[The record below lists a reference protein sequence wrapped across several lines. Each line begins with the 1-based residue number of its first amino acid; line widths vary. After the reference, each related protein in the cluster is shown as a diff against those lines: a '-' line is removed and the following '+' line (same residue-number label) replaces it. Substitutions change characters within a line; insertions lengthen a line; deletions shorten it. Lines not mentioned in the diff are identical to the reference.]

1 MKLIHEKDCEYRH
14 GDSGPKYF
22 IHGPRLNFGI
32 VRIKPG
38 QVFGPHVH
46 HRMEED
52 FYVIEGQAAF
62 VIDGVRHDAGPG
74 DFIHMEP
81 GEAHLIL
88 NDSDAPCVYTVT
100 TAPFF
105 EEGDKEAV
113 DADWAKAYKK

>member
-1 MKLIHEKDCEYRH
+1 
-14 GDSGPKYF
+14 
-22 IHGPRLNFGI
+22 
-32 VRIKPG
+32 
-38 QVFGPHVH
+38 
-46 HRMEED
+46 MEED

-100 TAPFF
+100 TTPFF

-113 DADWAKAYKK
+113 DADWAKAYKQ